1 MNGEGFVVHSST
13 WLSGAKGEWRVS
25 GWLAISNTCKKY
37 CIFHVYC
44 YGFSQAWKSLYNTV
58 VHMIRSIFTLCGH
71 LQWNRDISAAYILLV
86 FLAWRR
92 LALCSPKSRSTSE
105 VTPSGSKRFYHINY
119 GVIQGFPALR
129 KAVTTYVK
137 KYDIF
142 YVFDIANQ
150 LLTRHSPFAPIMIM
164 TLKWSWNSVLWNWI
178 VREIKLV
185 LARVLGL
192 VFFPSS
198 FEISVSNFQSGDL
211 LLSTEL
217 VT

>member
-1 MNGEGFVVHSST
+1 
-13 WLSGAKGEWRVS
+13 
-25 GWLAISNTCKKY
+25 
-37 CIFHVYC
+37 
-44 YGFSQAWKSLYNTV
+44 
-58 VHMIRSIFTLCGH
+58 MIRSIFTLCGH
-71 LQWNRDISAAYILLV
+71 FQWNRDISAAYILLV

-164 TLKWSWNSVLWNWI
+164 TLKWSWNSLLRNWI
-178 VREIKLV
+178 VREIKLL
-185 LARVLGL
+185 LARVLCL

-198 FEISVSNFQSGDL
+198 FEISGSNFQSGDL

-217 VT
+217 IT